1 MIVYRHRR
9 LDTYDVFY
17 IGIAK
22 SKRRPY
28 SKFSRNTF
36 WKNVVAKSEY
46 QVEII
51 ASPETWEDCCEL
63 EQLLISEYGRADL
76 GTGTLVN
83 LTNGGEG
90 IVGRI
95 ISEKERQ
102 RMKTAFKGRKH
113 SEESKAKIGLAGIG
127 RTASDETKAKLSLAK
142 KGKPLSEE
150 HKEKLRLSKQNIS
163 DETKAKMKAAKQ
175 NMSDETR
182 LKISQSKKG
191 KTSNRKGVKLSAET
205 IEKMRIARL
214 SMSDNT
220 KLKMSIAKKKY
231 WENKQKTYE
240 DN

>member
-9 LDTYDVFY
+9 LDNYEVFY
-17 IGIAK
+17 VGIAK

-28 SKFSRNTF
+28 SKFSRNLF
-36 WKNVVAKSEY
+36 WKNVVAKAGYE
-46 QVEII
+46 VEII
-51 ASPETWEDCCEL
+51 SILENWKDCCEL

-76 GTGTLVN
+76 GTGPLVN

-95 ISEKERQ
+95 VSEKERQ
-102 RMKTAFKGRKH
+102 RMKIAFKGRKH
-113 SEESKAKIGLAGIG
+113 SEEAKIKIGLASIG
-127 RTASDETKAKLSLAK
+127 RLVSDETKVKLSLAR

-163 DETKAKMKAAKQ
+163 DETKVRMKAAKQ
-175 NMSDETR
+175 NISDETR
-182 LKISQSKKG
+182 LKMSIAKKG
-191 KTSNRKGVKLSAET
+191 KTSNRKGVKLSEET
-205 IEKMRIARL
+205 IAKLRIARL
-214 SMSDNT
+214 SMSDET

-240 DN
+240 TN

>member
-28 SKFSRNTF
+28 SNFSRNPF

-76 GTGTLVN
+76 GTGNLVN

-102 RMKTAFKGRKH
+102 RMKTAFK
-113 SEESKAKIGLAGIG
+113 AGSIQ
-127 RTASDETKAKLSLAK
+127 KNL
-142 KGKPLSEE
+142 
-150 HKEKLRLSKQNIS
+150 
-163 DETKAKMKAAKQ
+163 
-175 NMSDETR
+175 
-182 LKISQSKKG
+182 
-191 KTSNRKGVKLSAET
+191 
-205 IEKMRIARL
+205 
-214 SMSDNT
+214 
-220 KLKMSIAKKKY
+220 KLKLGWLELEELLLMKLKK
-231 WENKQKTYE
+231 N
-240 DN
+240 